1 MYRFSRAIFVEVKDL
16 VDPHPDTVSAQEA
29 RRRVLQCCEA
39 TIERLAR
46 DPHYFAKPSQS
57 LFQEL
62 RHYFSISDQAR
73 VFRSIDR
80 HIGKAVEHSL
90 EEIDRANEGM
100 ASCKATTRKG
110 KPCQR
115 TPLPD
120 REYCPSH
127 QHLAARTHVTAY
139 RRRGSA
145 NRTRNSCWC
154 SWNPDTPTPTRRSAP
169 GRCSSARSSSMQAS
183 SPIWSASSV
192 PTASECE
199 RVTIEKSG

>member
-1 MYRFSRAIFVEVKDL
+1 VEIKDL
-16 VDPHPDTVSAQEA
+16 VDPHPETTGVAEA
-29 RRRVLQCCEA
+29 KRRVLHSCEA

-62 RHYFSISDQAR
+62 RHYFSISDQER

-80 HIGKAVEHSL
+80 HIGKAVEHIL

-127 QHLAARTHVTAY
+127 QHLEE
-139 RRRGSA
+139 RR
-145 NRTRNSCWC
+145 
-154 SWNPDTPTPTRRSAP
+154 PV
-169 GRCSSARSSSMQAS
+169 
-183 SPIWSASSV
+183 SV
-192 PTASECE
+192 
-199 RVTIEKSG
+199 